1 MTTEQRGWIY
11 FDPDIGMYV
20 YRGFS
25 FGNCIRSLV
34 AARQGESEFPN
45 QYLRPYLD
53 ASSGLEDTIINRLA
67 ADHNVVPIWQQK
79 TVELPVEVIC
89 EGPDGKFPAKVLIR
103 GHLDLADRVTDD
115 IVEAKALGPSN
126 FEKYNSG
133 GLAALGTL
141 GQKYAVQGGVYG
153 HATQR
158 RVRFAIGE
166 KLKNAETGE
175 FSIGRVIY
183 EPPVDASSLITRDLI
198 ELRVRT
204 IEEFAAID
212 ELPACDMGCR
222 ENDSYGEVHI
232 FQSAAIGGPDLVAKL
247 ARIEELNDILGTDDR
262 KKRSGLLGEREDL
275 KDAVKA
281 EYGDDYETRKVTAG
295 PFTVTVVANKGREY
309 IDSKWLKTNHADIA
323 AQATKIGQGFRTL
336 LIKGSAKKA
345 DQ

>member
-1 MTTEQRGWIY
+1 MTTEQKGWIY
-11 FDPDIGMYV
+11 FDPDVGMYV

-45 QYLRPYLD
+45 QYLQPYLD

-79 TVELPVEVIC
+79 TVELPIEVIC

-115 IVEAKALGPSN
+115 IIEAKALGPAN

-141 GQKYAVQGGVYG
+141 GQKYAVQAGVYG

-166 KLKNAETGE
+166 KLKDEETGE

-183 EPPVDASSLITRDLI
+183 EPAVNAESLITRDLI

-222 ENDSYGEVHI
+222 ENDSYGEVHLLNSPE
-232 FQSAAIGGPDLVAKL
+232 QGDDDLLVKL
-247 ARIEELNDILGTDDR
+247 IRYNELKEILGDADKGT
-262 KKRSGLLGEREDL
+262 GLLGELEDI
-275 KDAVKA
+275 KEYVKQ
-281 EYGDDYETRKVTAG
+281 EYGDARETRKVTVG
-295 PFTVTVVANKGREY
+295 PFTASIVAQKGREF
-309 IDSKWLKTNHADIA
+309 IDRKWLQKNHPDIA
-323 AQATKIGQGFRTL
+323 DAATRIGSPFMQ
-336 LIKGSAKKA
+336 LIVKKA
-345 DQ
+345 QSNDG